1 MNRRQQRG
9 MTFTGWL
16 LVLAIFGVFALAAL
30 RLVPIYLEYYRINS
44 VLSSLEVE
52 MVDGSPS
59 KKDIKSFLDKRFN
72 IESIARIKPSDIKIT
87 PKSETWEVRANYDA
101 RTEFIGNLH
110 FIVTFDKVVE
120 IKR

>member
-16 LVLAIFGVFALAAL
+16 LVLVIFGIFALAAL

-44 VLSSLEVE
+44 VLSSLKVE
-52 MVDGSPS
+52 MVDSSPS